1 MKLRVAGS
9 DIRYDVRGS
18 GPTVLFLHAFP
29 LNLGMWEGQA
39 AALEGTHQVVRF
51 DDRGFG
57 SSSPGEGLLT
67 MERIADDAAAVLDHL
82 GVGQAVVCG
91 CSMGGYAV
99 FALLRR
105 HADRL
110 RGLVLQDTRPGADSE
125 EGRRNRSLLAQKVLK
140 EGASAAADAFL
151 PKLLGETSHQT
162 RPDLVTRVRDM
173 ILSAS
178 PRGIADAL
186 AGLAARADSTPTLRD
201 VRVPTLVVCGAED
214 VLTPPSE
221 SEAMHRAI
229 ANSVLEIIPAAG
241 HLANL
246 ENPAAY
252 NEALLRFLAGI

>member
-1 MKLRVAGS
+1 V
-9 DIRYDVRGS
+9 
-18 GPTVLFLHAFP
+18 
-29 LNLGMWEGQA
+29 
-39 AALEGTHQVVRF
+39 
-51 DDRGFG
+51 
-57 SSSPGEGLLT
+57 
-67 MERIADDAAAVLDHL
+67 
-82 GVGQAVVCG
+82 
-91 CSMGGYAV
+91 
-99 FALLRR
+99 
-105 HADRL
+105 

-151 PKLLGETSHQT
+151 PKLLGETSHKT

-201 VRVPTLVVCGAED
+201 VRVPTLVACGAED

-252 NEALLRFLAGI
+252 NEALLRFLG